1 MRRPYRVLM
10 DPYMREIVDV
20 ATVERVLV
28 LLAIVVPVVAV
39 AIGGVVGA
47 RTCGS
52 VLGALKGLSVGA
64 LGPLCYGLWRL
75 YSYLVLYDPETGYV
89 GLHRVSVLALNLG
102 IFIVVGAILGVVYSR
117 VFRGAGD
124 ASAEDTQSSS
134 EA

>member
-1 MRRPYRVLM
+1 
-10 DPYMREIVDV
+10 MREIVDV

-39 AIGGVVGA
+39 AIGAVVGA

-75 YSYLVLYDPETGYV
+75 YSYLVRYDAETGYV

-117 VFRGAGD
+117 VFRGADD